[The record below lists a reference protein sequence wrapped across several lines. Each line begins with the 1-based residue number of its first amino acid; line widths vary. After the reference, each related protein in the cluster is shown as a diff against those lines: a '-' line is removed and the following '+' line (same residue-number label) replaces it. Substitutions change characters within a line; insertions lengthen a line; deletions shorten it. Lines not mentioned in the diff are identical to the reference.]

1 MGMSKRRFVV
11 WSSLKSEWGNCSW
24 AVLDEDTYP
33 ILMVKTHLGTKSTQL
48 GWHPPDLLAR
58 ILMKEIAAENLPDGY

>member
-1 MGMSKRRFVV
+1 MSKRRFVV
-11 WSSLKSEWGNCSW
+11 WRNMQSEWGNCSW

-48 GWHPPDLLAR
+48 GGSPPDFLAR
-58 ILMKEIAAENLPDGY
+58 ILMKEIYNDAKCGDGC

>member
-1 MGMSKRRFVV
+1 MRRFVV
-11 WSSLKSEWGNCSW
+11 WHSMQNECGNCSW

-58 ILMKEIAAENLPDGY
+58 ILTREINSENAPGHTD